1 MESSFNETL
10 SSATE
15 ELQKTFMPS
24 IIDGMLQGIAIIF
37 SQPITYIIIA
47 VMILYVVAS
56 IIYKKKKKWKE
67 LYLFFCKLFD
77 TI

>member
-56 IIYKKKKKWKE
+56 IIYKKKKK
-67 LYLFFCKLFD
+67 
-77 TI
+77 